1 MRKVAL
7 ALICLFAV
15 PVLSLAQTTD
25 IRDRDGS
32 LIGTKHYDSTSRETQ
47 YRNRDGSLEYTGNRN
62 GNEYQIRDRSGSLKW
77 TEQVED

>member
-7 ALICLFAV
+7 ALICLIAV
-15 PVLSLAQTTD
+15 PVVALAQTTY

-47 YRNRDGSLEYTGNRN
+47 YRDRDGSLEYTGNRN